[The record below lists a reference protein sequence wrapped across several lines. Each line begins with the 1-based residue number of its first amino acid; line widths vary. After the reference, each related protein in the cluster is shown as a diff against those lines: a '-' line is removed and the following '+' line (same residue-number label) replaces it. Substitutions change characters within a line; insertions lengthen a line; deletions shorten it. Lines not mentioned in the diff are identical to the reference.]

1 MRVKR
6 LPRRKSQL
14 VVEET
19 SSTNSSLLSTIS
31 QRVKNR
37 RFLTVFLIIIF
48 ALALYSLKNQF
59 LVATVNGQPI
69 WRLTLVRELEK
80 DAGKRT
86 LDALVAKT
94 LVLQEA
100 KKKKVVVSSEELNEE
115 LKKMEEAL
123 AKQGQNMD
131 QLLVAQEM
139 TRQDL
144 AEQVRLQKIVEKLLG
159 GEIEVT
165 DQEVKDYF
173 EKNKTLMPKDAKLE
187 DFQEE
192 IKGNLRQQKLSE
204 KIQSWMK
211 TLQENAKINYFLKF

>member
-59 LVATVNGQPI
+59 LVAAVNGQPI

-80 DAGKRT
+80 EAGKRT
-86 LDALVAKT
+86 LDAMVAKT

>member
-59 LVATVNGQPI
+59 LVAAVNGQPI

-80 DAGKRT
+80 EAGKRT
-86 LDALVAKT
+86 LDAMVAKT

-173 EKNKTLMPKDAKLE
+173 EKNKTLMPKDDKLE

-192 IKGNLRQQKLSE
+192 IKGNLRQQKLGE

-211 TLQENAKINYFLKF
+211 ALQENAKINY

>member
-1 MRVKR
+1 M
-6 LPRRKSQL
+6 PQRKSRL
-14 VVEET
+14 EVEET
-19 SSTNSSLLSTIS
+19 SSTNSALLSTIAHK
-31 QRVKNR
+31 VKNR

-100 KKKKVVVSSEELNEE
+100 KKKDVVTSSEEINEE
-115 LKKMEEAL
+115 LKKMEETL
-123 AKQGQNMD
+123 TKQGQNMD
-131 QLLVAQEM
+131 QLLAAQEM

-144 AEQVRLQKIVEKLLG
+144 TEQVRLQKLVEKLLG

>member
-1 MRVKR
+1 
-6 LPRRKSQL
+6 
-14 VVEET
+14 
-19 SSTNSSLLSTIS
+19 
-31 QRVKNR
+31 
-37 RFLTVFLIIIF
+37 
-48 ALALYSLKNQF
+48 
-59 LVATVNGQPI
+59 
-69 WRLTLVRELEK
+69 
-80 DAGKRT
+80 
-86 LDALVAKT
+86 
-94 LVLQEA
+94 
-100 KKKKVVVSSEELNEE
+100 
-115 LKKMEEAL
+115 MEEAL

-173 EKNKTLMPKDAKLE
+173 EKNKTSMPKDAKLD

-192 IKGNLRQQKLSE
+192 IKGNLRQQKLGE

>member
-59 LVATVNGQPI
+59 LVAAVNGQPI

-80 DAGKRT
+80 EAGKRT
-86 LDALVAKT
+86 LDAMVAKT

-144 AEQVRLQKIVEKLLG
+144 AEQVRLQKLVEKLLG

-192 IKGNLRQQKLSE
+192 IKGNLRQQKLGE

-211 TLQENAKINYFLKF
+211 ALQENAKINYFLKF